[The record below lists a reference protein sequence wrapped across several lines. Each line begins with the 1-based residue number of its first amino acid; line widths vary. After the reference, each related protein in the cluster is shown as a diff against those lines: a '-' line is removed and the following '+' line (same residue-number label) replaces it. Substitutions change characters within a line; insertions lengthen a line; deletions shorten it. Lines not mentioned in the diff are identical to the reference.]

1 MKIIKRLSII
11 VTIIIIIG
19 LLYTGYII
27 RGNVQQ
33 VVRYEDQVAT
43 AAEEN
48 GIPEYKELILAII
61 YAESK
66 GRSAD
71 LMQSSESVY
80 GQQAVIDNPQESI
93 DYGVKFLAEAIQ
105 QNDEAGNDLWTA
117 VQAYNYG
124 LEYIRFVKENGG
136 KNTVAL
142 SEEYSKE
149 FLSPMLGNEDEET
162 YPYYRLQ
169 SVFHNGGF
177 LYKNGGNMFYA
188 DIVKMNQQLIKWFR
202 WSL

>member
-1 MKIIKRLSII
+1 MKIIRRLSII
-11 VTIIIIIG
+11 LISIIIIG
-19 LLYTGYII
+19 FIYTGYKI

-33 VVRYEDQVAT
+33 VIKYEDQVAA
-43 AAEEN
+43 AAEAN
-48 GIPEYKELILAII
+48 GIAEYKELILAII
-61 YAESK
+61 YTESK

-80 GQQAVIDNPQESI
+80 GQQAVIDDPQESI
-93 DYGVKFLAEAIQ
+93 EYGVKFLAESIQ
-105 QNDEAGNDLWTA
+105 KNKEAGNDLWTA
-117 VQAYNYG
+117 VQAYNFG
-124 LEYIRFVKENGG
+124 LEYIRFVQERGG

-149 FLSPMLGNEDEET
+149 FLSPLLGNSDGET
-162 YPYYRLQ
+162 YPYYRFQ

-188 DIVKMNQQLIKWFR
+188 DIVKMNQQFIQWF
-202 WSL
+202 S

>member
-1 MKIIKRLSII
+1 MKIIRRLSII
-11 VTIIIIIG
+11 LISIIIIG
-19 LLYTGYII
+19 FIYTGYKI

-33 VVRYEDQVAT
+33 VIKYEDQVAA
-43 AAEEN
+43 AAEAN
-48 GIPEYKELILAII
+48 GIAEYKELILAII
-61 YAESK
+61 YTESK

-80 GQQAVIDNPQESI
+80 GQQAVIDDPQESI
-93 DYGVKFLAEAIQ
+93 EYGVKFLAESIQ
-105 QNDEAGNDLWTA
+105 KNKEAGNDLWTA
-117 VQAYNYG
+117 VQAYNFG
-124 LEYIRFVKENGG
+124 LEYIRFVQERGG

-149 FLSPMLGNEDEET
+149 FLSPLLGNSDGET
-162 YPYYRLQ
+162 YPYYRFQ

-188 DIVKMNQQLIKWFR
+188 DIVKMNRQFIQWF
-202 WSL
+202 S

>member
-1 MKIIKRLSII
+1 MKIIRRLSII
-11 VTIIIIIG
+11 LISIIIIG
-19 LLYTGYII
+19 FIYTGYKI

-33 VVRYEDQVAT
+33 VIKYEDQVAA
-43 AAEEN
+43 AAEAN
-48 GIPEYKELILAII
+48 GIAEYKELILAII
-61 YAESK
+61 YTESK

-80 GQQAVIDNPQESI
+80 GQQAVIDDPQESI
-93 DYGVKFLAEAIQ
+93 EYGVKFLAESIQ
-105 QNDEAGNDLWTA
+105 KNKEAGNDLWTA
-117 VQAYNYG
+117 VQAYNFG
-124 LEYIRFVKENGG
+124 LEYIRFVQERGG

-149 FLSPMLGNEDEET
+149 FLSPLLGNNDGET
-162 YPYYRLQ
+162 YPYYRFQ

-188 DIVKMNQQLIKWFR
+188 DIVKMNQQFIQWF
-202 WSL
+202 S